1 MFLFSDERLT
11 DYRMF
16 SGIDGV
22 VRRVGK
28 QDDGYELAGPDL
40 DFANKLLEKDGVVGS
55 MRLCRVGDEV
65 TLEDP
70 LFSDCRGRVTEID
83 YRKERAKVE
92 FVFDRTSCSSWI
104 SLEEVRRL
112 HQNREEQ

>member
-1 MFLFSDERLT
+1 MFH
-11 DYRMF
+11 
-16 SGIDGV
+16 GINGV
-22 VRRVGK
+22 VRRVGD
-28 QDDGYELAGPDL
+28 QDEGYELKGPDL
-40 DFANKLLEKDGVVGS
+40 DFAMRLLEKDGVVGS
-55 MRLCRVGDEV
+55 MKLCRVGDEV